1 MAAKKLIS
9 TRVSKKTD
17 EQITELAEA
26 RGETKSNL
34 IAQAIDREY
43 EKYRLEQQE
52 TVREEAVRKE
62 LELRLQDVEN
72 ELLVLKELR
81 KAANNIVEIAHKLD
95 QNLDLKT
102 LQSLQSDMAR
112 AIQAFEIMKE
122 E

>member
-26 RGETKSNL
+26 RGETKTNI
-34 IAQAIDREY
+34 IALAIDREY

-52 TVREEAVRKE
+52 IIMDGTVRKE

-72 ELLVLKELR
+72 ELMALKQLR
-81 KAANNIVEIAHKLD
+81 KAANNIVEIANKLD

-112 AIQAFEIMKE
+112 AIQTFESMKE

>member
-9 TRVSKKTD
+9 TRVSKKTN

-52 TVREEAVRKE
+52 TIREEAVRKE

-81 KAANNIVEIAHKLD
+81 KAANNIL
-95 QNLDLKT
+95 
-102 LQSLQSDMAR
+102 
-112 AIQAFEIMKE
+112 
-122 E
+122 

>member
-26 RGETKSNL
+26 RGETKSTI
-34 IAQAIDREY
+34 IALAIDREY
-43 EKYRLEQQE
+43 ERYRLEQQE
-52 TVREEAVRKE
+52 TIREDAVKKE
-62 LELRLQDVEN
+62 LEIRLRDVEN
-72 ELLVLKELR
+72 ELIALKELR

-95 QNLDLKT
+95 QNLDLKI
-102 LQSLQSDMAR
+102 LQSLQSDMAS

>member
-9 TRVSKKTD
+9 ARVSKKTD
-17 EQITELAEA
+17 EQITELAET
-26 RGETKSNL
+26 RGETKSNI

-52 TVREEAVRKE
+52 TTREEAVRKE
-62 LELRLQDVEN
+62 LELRLRDVEN
-72 ELLVLKELR
+72 ELIALKELR
-81 KAANNIVEIAHKLD
+81 KAANNVVEMANKLD
-95 QNLDLKT
+95 KNLDLKT
-102 LQSLQSDMAR
+102 LQSLQSDMAK

>member
-9 TRVSKKTD
+9 TRVSKKTE
-17 EQITELAEA
+17 EQITELAEV
-26 RGETKSNL
+26 RGETKSNI
-34 IAQAIDREY
+34 IALAIDREY
-43 EKYRLEQQE
+43 ERYKLEQQE
-52 TVREEAVRKE
+52 TIGEAAVRKE
-62 LELRLQDVEN
+62 LELRLWDVE
-72 ELLVLKELR
+72 KELVELKKLQ
-81 KAANNIVEIAHKLD
+81 KAANNIVEIADKLD

>member
-9 TRVSKKTD
+9 ARVAKKTD
-17 EQITELAEA
+17 DQISELAET
-26 RGETKSNL
+26 RGETKSNI
-34 IAQAIDREY
+34 IALAIDREY

-52 TVREEAVRKE
+52 TTREEAVRKE
-62 LELRLQDVEN
+62 LELRLRDVEN
-72 ELLVLKELR
+72 ELTALKELR
-81 KAANNIVEIAHKLD
+81 KAANNVVEMANKLD

-102 LQSLQSDMAR
+102 LQSLQSDMAK

>member
-17 EQITELAEA
+17 DQITELAEA
-26 RGETKSNL
+26 RGETKTNI
-34 IAQAIDREY
+34 IALAIDREY

-62 LELRLQDVEN
+62 LELRLHGIEN
-72 ELLVLKELR
+72 ELIALKELR
-81 KAANNIVEIAHKLD
+81 KAANNIVEIAHKVD
-95 QNLDLKT
+95 QNLDLNT
-102 LQSLQSDMAR
+102 LQSLQSDMAK
-112 AIQAFEIMKE
+112 AIQAFETMKE

>member
-9 TRVSKKTD
+9 TRVSKKTN

>member
-17 EQITELAEA
+17 EQITELAEV
-26 RGETKSNL
+26 RGETKSNI
-34 IAQAIDREY
+34 IALAIDREY
-43 EKYRLEQQE
+43 ERYRLEQQE
-52 TVREEAVRKE
+52 TARDTAVRKE
-62 LELRLQDVEN
+62 LELRLRDVEN
-72 ELLVLKELR
+72 ELIALKELQ
-81 KAANNIVEIAHKLD
+81 KAANSIVEIANKLD

-102 LQSLQSDMAR
+102 LQSLQSDMTR